1 MLSWSYTRKR
11 INIMNK
17 KYIVTLTESEEKD
30 LKKLISTRSSK
41 SSVVLNAQILLA
53 ANANSENLT
62 DVVIA
67 QRYHVK
73 PFRVQRIREK
83 FVLHGLSIALNGLK
97 RGPQKSR
104 LKIDGDVEAHIV
116 QIACSEVPDG
126 YNKWTLRL
134 LADKAVELEI
144 IPAISHESVRQ
155 ILKKTKLSLG
165 NEKCG

>member
-1 MLSWSYTRKR
+1 
-11 INIMNK
+11 MNK
-17 KYIVTLTESEEKD
+17 KYIVTLTESEITY
-30 LKKLISTRSSK
+30 LKNLINTRSSK

-53 ANANSENLT
+53 VNVTAENLT
-62 DVVIA
+62 DRVIA

-73 PFRVQRIREK
+73 PLRVQRTRQK
-83 FVLHGLSIALNGLK
+83 FVLHGMSIALNGLK

-134 LADKAVELEI
+134 LADKAVELEVV
-144 IPAISHESVRQ
+144 PSISHESVRQ
-155 ILKKTKLSLG
+155 VLKKTKLNHG
-165 NEKCG
+165 NMKCG

>member
-1 MLSWSYTRKR
+1 MFKNKLIR
-11 INIMNK
+11 IMNK
-17 KYIVTLTESEEKD
+17 KYIVTLTESEIEF
-30 LKKLISTRSSK
+30 LKELISTRSSK

-53 ANANSENLT
+53 ANANEKELT
-62 DVVIA
+62 DDVIA

-73 PFRVQRIREK
+73 PLRVQRTRQK

-134 LADKAVELEI
+134 LADKAVELKI
-144 IPAISHESVRQ
+144 IDEISHESVRQ
-155 ILKKTKLSLG
+155 VLKKTKQSLG
-165 NEKCG
+165 NMKCG

>member
-1 MLSWSYTRKR
+1 M
-11 INIMNK
+11 
-17 KYIVTLTESEEKD
+17 TLTETEIED

-53 ANANSENLT
+53 ANANKENLT
-62 DVVIA
+62 DTMIA

-73 PFRVQRIREK
+73 PLRVQRTRQK

-104 LKIDGDVEAHIV
+104 LKIDGDIEAHII

-134 LADKAVELEI
+134 LADKAVELKV
-144 IPAISHESVRQ
+144 IPEISHESVRQ
-155 ILKKTKLSLG
+155 VLKKTKLNLG
-165 NEKCG
+165 NRKCG

>member
-1 MLSWSYTRKR
+1 
-11 INIMNK
+11 MNK
-17 KYIVTLTESEEKD
+17 KYIVTLTESEIAY
-30 LKKLISTRSSK
+30 LKNLIATRSSK

-53 ANANSENLT
+53 SNASQENLT
-62 DVVIA
+62 DTVIA

-73 PFRVQRIREK
+73 ALRVQRTRQK
-83 FVLHGLSIALNGLK
+83 FVLHGMSIALNGLK

-134 LADKAVELEI
+134 LADKAVELEVV
-144 IPAISHESVRQ
+144 PSISHESVRQ
-155 ILKKTKLSLG
+155 VLKKTKLNHG
-165 NEKCG
+165 NMKCG

>member
-1 MLSWSYTRKR
+1 
-11 INIMNK
+11 MNK
-17 KYIVTLTESEEKD
+17 KYIVTLTETEIEI
-30 LKKLISTRSSK
+30 LKEIISTRSSK

-53 ANANSENLT
+53 ANANKENLT
-62 DVVIA
+62 DAVIA

-73 PFRVQRIREK
+73 PLRVQRIRQK

-104 LKIDGDVEAHIV
+104 IKIDGDVEAHIV
-116 QIACSEVPDG
+116 QLACSAVPDG

-144 IPAISHESVRQ
+144 ISEISHESVRQ
-155 ILKKTKLSLG
+155 VLKKTKRNLG
-165 NEKCG
+165 NTKCG

>member
-1 MLSWSYTRKR
+1 
-11 INIMNK
+11 MNK
-17 KYIVTLTESEEKD
+17 KYIVTLTGSEVEY
-30 LKKLISTRSSK
+30 LRGLISTRSSK

-53 ANANSENLT
+53 ADANSENLT

-73 PFRVQRIREK
+73 PLRVQRTRQK

-116 QIACSEVPDG
+116 QIACSKVPAG

-134 LADKAVELEI
+134 IADKAVELEI
-144 IPAISHESVRQ
+144 LPEISHESVRQ
-155 ILKKTKLSLG
+155 VLKKTKLSLG
-165 NEKCG
+165 STKCG